1 MSGLKCRVQLPSV
14 WKSMTIGRKVQW
26 LERQTQLN
34 FSFSAMEIAR
44 FTIGAQRTD
53 HNVKDA
59 KDKLVI
65 SMCAALH
72 INPSEICL
80 GESEEVGDNWFNLTF
95 EIPNRREVLDTL
107 RWAAIHKDPWLGLCG
122 VKAVTIGRESQI
134 LMQPITRSLSLTI
147 PAGELSH

>member
-1 MSGLKCRVQLPSV
+1 
-14 WKSMTIGRKVQW
+14 
-26 LERQTQLN
+26 
-34 FSFSAMEIAR
+34 MEIAC
-44 FTIGAQRTD
+44 FGIGAQRTD

-59 KDKLVI
+59 ERNLVL

-72 INPSEICL
+72 INPSEIRL
-80 GESEEVGDNWFNLTF
+80 VGSEEVGDNWFNLTF
-95 EIPNRREVLDTL
+95 EIPHRREVLDTL
-107 RWAAIHKDPWLGLCG
+107 RWAAIDKEPWLGLCG